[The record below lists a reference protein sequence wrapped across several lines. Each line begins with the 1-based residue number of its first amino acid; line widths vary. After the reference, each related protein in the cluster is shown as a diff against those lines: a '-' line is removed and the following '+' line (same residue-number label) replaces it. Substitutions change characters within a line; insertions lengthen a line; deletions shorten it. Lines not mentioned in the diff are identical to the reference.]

1 MNNNIKRLEQELLNL
16 YEAIITYNNGQFL
29 NLSRDDYEKWDEL
42 KTVFPSHR
50 ELVYKYT
57 SKVHKLLKKN
67 KLNHIP
73 LPPFIVFPMYSP
85 VTIGWRMGT
94 GEGYELEWMKVIKNL
109 SKEELT
115 EYCSH
120 YDYPMWWVEY
130 NPYKDICGT
139 RYYDMPWK
147 NK

>member
-1 MNNNIKRLEQELLNL
+1 MKNIKQLEQELLNL
-16 YEAIITYNNGQFL
+16 HEAITTYNNGQFL
-29 NLSRDDYEKWDEL
+29 NLSKDDYEKWDEL

-50 ELVYKYT
+50 ELVNKYT

-94 GEGYELEWMKVIKNL
+94 GEDYESDWMKVIKNL

-115 EYCSH
+115 EYCSQ
-120 YDYPMWWVEY
+120 YNYPMWWVEY
-130 NPYKDICGT
+130 NPYKDFCGT